1 MAIQKPDVLPLAVSP
16 EGAAEILSVPLRRVY
31 QLLATG
37 ELRGYKD
44 GKRRCIPTV
53 ELRAYVERRMAEAHA

>member
-1 MAIQKPDVLPLAVSP
+1 MATQSPEFQPLAVSP

-31 QLLATG
+31 QLLAMG

-53 ELRAYVERRMAEAHA
+53 ELRSYVERKMAGSR